1 MLSAFSSPFNTGTRI
16 IYERNFLM
24 NLKNS
29 PLGRTPPKDLAM
41 LPPGIAKNSPPM
53 SSLLSVSPKQTA
65 PVVVVKKPAPP
76 KDDEQ
81 FDMDM

>member
-1 MLSAFSSPFNTGTRI
+1 MVDTSFLRIGTRI
-16 IYERNFLM
+16 IYERAFLM

-29 PLGRTPPKDLAM
+29 PLGRTPPKDC

-53 SSLLSVSPKQTA
+53 STVLTVPPKQVT
-65 PVVVVKKPAPP
+65 VVKKSAAENV
-76 KDDEQ
+76 DEQ

>member
-1 MLSAFSSPFNTGTRI
+1 
-16 IYERNFLM
+16 M

-29 PLGRTPPKDLAM
+29 PLGRTPPKDM

-53 SSLLSVSPKQTA
+53 SSHLSVPPKQQQQQLQQ
-65 PVVVVKKPAPP
+65 PRKSVS